1 MSGKRWIRKK
11 AETLWGA
18 AGFAGAAAIV
28 SAVFLFSGKI
38 WGFLEEKEERM
49 PVQTGAT
56 AAAIEPAGFWK
67 EKIPEETAQESVQR
81 KAKESTPVVWEQ
93 SWEKD
98 ASESL
103 GLEAERVK
111 AENGKTQ
118 EEAAA
123 SKELAPRIALT
134 FDDGPHPFYTEQIL
148 DGLKE
153 RGVKAT
159 FFVLG
164 RNLSG
169 NEAVIKRMDEEGH
182 LIGNHTYNHS
192 KLDELSREQAVKEIE
207 KTSSLVEKIT
217 GHGTEYVR
225 PPFGIWD
232 KRLEYEVSMIPV
244 LWNID
249 PLDWTTKNVPGI
261 VDKVMKTAKDQ
272 GIILFHDYYASSVK
286 AALQTVDL
294 LQKQG
299 YEFVTVNELIL
310 E

>member
-11 AETLWGA
+11 TETLWGA
-18 AGFAGAAAIV
+18 AVFAGAAAVV
-28 SAVFLFSGKI
+28 SAVFLFSGKFT
-38 WGFLEEKEERM
+38 GTAEERKWES
-49 PVQTGAT
+49 T
-56 AAAIEPAGFWK
+56 
-67 EKIPEETAQESVQR
+67 EKMAQERVQGSIRGSSQGRWERRGR
-81 KAKESTPVVWEQ
+81 KAV
-93 SWEKD
+93 
-98 ASESL
+98 SEDVIL
-103 GLEAERVK
+103 R
-111 AENGKTQ
+111 N
-118 EEAAA
+118 EAAETEDGKQQEGTEV
-123 SKELAPRIALT
+123 SRNLAPRIALT

-192 KLDELSREQAVKEIE
+192 KLDELSHEQAVEEIE
-207 KTSSLVEKIT
+207 KTSSLVEQIA

-225 PPFGIWD
+225 PPFGIWN
-232 KRLEYEVSMIPV
+232 KRLEYDVSMIPV

-249 PLDWTTKNVPGI
+249 PLDWTTKNVPVV
-261 VDKVMKTAKDQ
+261 VDKVVRAAKDQ
-272 GIILFHDYYASSVK
+272 GIILFHDYYDSSVK

-299 YEFVTVNELIL
+299 YEFVTVDELIL